1 MRAPDTR
8 VKPRYSLAVLA
19 TATILLAATAEAAAQ
34 SGGRIP
40 IDPPMTPTSQPT
52 PPPKLSPT
60 GTFHDGGLP
69 EVRDHRPPP
78 IVRDHRTRIRDHRT
92 QRAPVPGGGGVTVTY
107 VPRKPKAQPGYNPV
121 PGSHY

>member
-1 MRAPDTR
+1 MRAPTTR
-8 VKPRYSLAVLA
+8 VKPKYSFVVLA

-40 IDPPMTPTSQPT
+40 LEPPWAPTSHPTPPTTQPT

-60 GTFHDGGLP
+60 GTFHEAP

-92 QRAPVPGGGGVTVTY
+92 KPVTVTS
-107 VPRKPKAQPGYNPV
+107 VPRTPKQPGYNPV